1 MTFISF
7 TEISITT
14 DGVSSVDG
22 IKPDNFLLDFHL
34 SRNIVLTFSSRRIG
48 KVEYS

>member
-14 DGVSSVDG
+14 DGGTDG
-22 IKPDNFLLDFHL
+22 IKPDNFLLDF
-34 SRNIVLTFSSRRIG
+34 FSSKRIG
-48 KVEYS
+48 EVEYS

>member
-14 DGVSSVDG
+14 DGGTDG

-34 SRNIVLTFSSRRIG
+34 SGNIVLTFSSRRIG
-48 KVEYS
+48 EVEYS